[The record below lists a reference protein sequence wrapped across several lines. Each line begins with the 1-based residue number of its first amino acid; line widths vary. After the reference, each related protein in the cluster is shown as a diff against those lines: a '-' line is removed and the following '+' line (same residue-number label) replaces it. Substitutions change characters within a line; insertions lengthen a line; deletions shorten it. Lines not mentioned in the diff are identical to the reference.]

1 MDGSRRDA
9 MKILVSRKFE
19 RELLLILEQMQQQ
32 LGCKDTKNFKLYLDT
47 ILLNI
52 PTKLHKYKTSPYFGD
67 AAVKEVDYNGFK
79 IFIYENKKDKYII
92 LLSMA

>member
-1 MDGSRRDA
+1 

-19 RELLLILEQMQQQ
+19 EELRLILDRMVSQ

-52 PTKLHKYKTSPYFGD
+52 PTKLHKYKLSPFFENRSI
-67 AAVKEVDYNGFK
+67 KEIDYNGFK
-79 IFIYENKKDKYII
+79 IFIYEDKEKKNII
-92 LLSMA
+92 LLSIA